1 MQISFNQT
9 LHLSDTLVPDLF
21 ITEYINRL
29 SGNAIRCYLTLLL
42 TFQHGNRKASPA
54 NLAQRLGVSVNKAEQ
69 ALTEL
74 QQVQLINIQ
83 SGNIELIDLK
93 AKEIKRNIQ
102 RNQPDE
108 NVSEADISRRE
119 AIINQINDTFFQ
131 GVMPLGFYTI
141 IDEWFNQYQF
151 EPEVVY
157 AIFAEAGSKQ
167 MLKNPGYVSGI
178 AKNWGESGV
187 KTYSQLNQYYKNYEA
202 RQIILQK
209 IRKKLNI
216 KGFLTEYQEEL
227 VDKWIKQYDYNFDII
242 NLAMAETVNVG
253 SPSFKYIDS
262 ILTAW
267 YKKGLKTATAIKADQ
282 KEHRKHS
289 AGTRKVSSS
298 PQARRRL
305 KTKEQAKQ
313 DVPEEELYRLDL
325 IQRYSEAGENE
336 K

>member
-1 MQISFNQT
+1 MQVSFNSS

-21 ITEYINRL
+21 ITEYINKL

-54 NLAQRLGVSVNKAEQ
+54 DLAQRLGISVNKAEQ

-74 QQVQLINIQ
+74 QQVQLIVIQ

-93 AKEIKRNIQ
+93 AKEIKRSLL
-102 RNQPDE
+102 RSQPDE
-108 NVSEADISRRE
+108 NVSEQDISRRE
-119 AIINQINDTFFQ
+119 AIVKQINDTFFQ
-131 GVMPLGFYTI
+131 GVMSLGFYTV
-141 IDEWFNQYQF
+141 IDDWFNQYQF

-187 KTYSQLNQYYKNYEA
+187 KTYSQLHQYYKNYEE
-202 RQIILQK
+202 RQILIQR

-227 VDKWIKQYDYNFDII
+227 VDKWIRDYGYNFAII
-242 NLAMAETVNVG
+242 DLAMAQTVNVG
-253 SPSFKYIDS
+253 SPSFKYIDT
-262 ILTAW
+262 ILTSW
-267 YKKGLKTATAIKADQ
+267 YKKGFKTVAAIEADQ
-282 KEHRKHS
+282 KAHRQQSVKTKKAFGS
-289 AGTRKVSSS
+289 A
-298 PQARRRL
+298 QARRRL
-305 KTKEQAKQ
+305 KTKEQAEQ

-325 IQRYSEAGENE
+325 IQHYSEAGENDE
-336 K
+336 

>member
-1 MQISFNQT
+1 MQVSFNRM

-21 ITEYINRL
+21 ITEYISKL
-29 SGNAIRCYLTLLL
+29 SGNAIRCYLILLL

-54 NLAQRLGVSVNKAEQ
+54 DLAQRLGVSVNKAEQ

-74 QQVQLINIQ
+74 QQVQLIIIQ
-83 SGNIELIDLK
+83 SGNIELVDLK
-93 AKEIKRNIQ
+93 TKEIQRNLLY
-102 RNQPDE
+102 NQPDE
-108 NVSEADISRRE
+108 NVSETDISRRE
-119 AIINQINDTFFQ
+119 AIIKQINDTFFQ
-131 GVMPLGFYTI
+131 GVMSLGFYTV

-157 AIFAEAGSKQ
+157 AIFAEASSKQ

-202 RQIILQK
+202 RQILTQK

-227 VDKWIKQYDYNFDII
+227 VTKWTEQYGYNFEII
-242 NLAMAETVNVG
+242 DLAMAETVNVG
-253 SPSFKYIDS
+253 SPSFKYIDT

-267 YKKGLKTATAIKADQ
+267 YKKGLKTVAAIETDQ
-282 KEHRKHS
+282 KEHRRQSRNAKKMIS
-289 AGTRKVSSS
+289 FPKTK
-298 PQARRRL
+298 RRL
-305 KTKEQAKQ
+305 KTKEQAEQ
-313 DVPEEELYRLDL
+313 DVSEEELYRLDL
-325 IQRYSEAGENE
+325 IQRYSEAGENDE
-336 K
+336 